1 MKRQPQG
8 PTKQYIIATDSIKF
22 ESRETNNKFTNDAKS
37 RVSSSISNSPCVV
50 PQLTSPFRQNSCSSA
65 TSMSAAAPKRKRP
78 PPVKYEDEN
87 PSIFVVQNSPI
98 SSMAKVVSDQPSK
111 VETQKIIV

>member
-22 ESRETNNKFTNDAKS
+22 ESRETNNKFTNEAKS

-50 PQLTSPFRQNSCSSA
+50 PQLTSPFRQNSCSSV
-65 TSMSAAAPKRKRP
+65 TSMSAAGGT
-78 PPVKYEDEN
+78 
-87 PSIFVVQNSPI
+87 I
-98 SSMAKVVSDQPSK
+98 SSLSSRFCSFLFGYPKCPVWLLRDREK
-111 VETQKIIV
+111 E